1 MKKIL
6 LSLLA
11 LALCS
16 TPQAS
21 VAQQPDTITVV
32 AVGDV
37 MLGSIL
43 PSRAYLPPEGQEWHL
58 FDDVKPYFKGDV
70 VFCNIEGTFTDE
82 KTGAKNCNNP
92 SQCYTFGMP
101 RSFAKVYK
109 DAGFNLVSVA
119 NNHSG
124 DFNEYGKRNARHL
137 LDSLQINW
145 AGFVDKPT
153 AEFTV
158 NGVKYGFCAF
168 APNSGTVSIND
179 HENAKSLVKKLKET
193 CDIVIVSFHGGAEGR
208 AYQHVPRTQEHCFG
222 ENRGNVYLFAH
233 TMIDNGADIVLGHGP
248 HVTRAVEIYKNKFVA
263 YSMGNFATYS
273 NVSLAGE
280 SGIAPIF
287 RVKMDGKTGDFISA
301 ETVPTYQIK
310 GKGPLIDPQKR
321 VIKVIQSLTAA
332 DFKDNLPKISDDGTI
347 TTNTTN

>member
-6 LSLLA
+6 LSLFTV
-11 LALCS
+11 ALCAMPFTGS
-16 TPQAS
+16 
-21 VAQQPDTITVV
+21 AQKPDTVTVV

-43 PSRAYLPPEGQEWHL
+43 PNRSYLPPAGEENHL
-58 FDDVKPYFKGDV
+58 FDEVKPYFNGDI
-70 VFCNIEGTFTDE
+70 VFCNVEGTFTDN
-82 KTGAKNCNNP
+82 TIGAKHCNNP

-101 RSFAKVYK
+101 TSFAKVYR

-124 DFNEYGKRNARHL
+124 DFSDNGKRNAKRL
-137 LDSLQINW
+137 FDSLQINW

-153 AEFTV
+153 AEFTI

-179 HENAKSLVKKLKET
+179 MDGAKALVKKLAET
-193 CDIVIVSFHGGAEGR
+193 CDIVIVSIHGGAEGR
-208 AYQHVPRTQEHCFG
+208 SYQHVPKKQETCFG

-248 HVTRAVEIYKNKFVA
+248 HVTRAVEIYKNRFIA

-273 NVSLAGE
+273 NVSITGE
-280 SGIAPIF
+280 SGLAPIF
-287 RVKMDGKTGDFISA
+287 RVKMDSNGNFYYA
-301 ETVPTYQIK
+301 ETIPTYQVK

-321 VIKVIQSLTAA
+321 VIKVIQNLTNA
-332 DFKDNLPKISDDGTI
+332 DFKENLPNISDDGKI
-347 TTNTTN
+347 TK